1 PDAEKL
7 SWLVLGRPPEHD
19 GNDSGILMAAVGA
32 IFGGQGGGATQQLKD
47 SFGIDEISVRSGVPG
62 QGQAM
67 RSSVVAMGGSSA
79 SSGQVLAVGKQLS
92 NRLRLSYEQALGGAT
107 SLVKLTFK
115 LTERVSVVGT
125 SGTDAALDMFYSFSF
140 GGKAARRR

>member
-19 GNDSGILMAAVGA
+19 GNDAGVLMAAVGA
-32 IFGGQGGGATQQLKD
+32 IFGGQSSSATQQLKD

-62 QGQAM
+62 QGQTM

-79 SSGQVLAVGKQLS
+79 GSGQVLAVGKQLS

-107 SLVKLTFK
+107 SLVKLT
-115 LTERVSVVGT
+115 LRLSDRVSLVGT
-125 SGTDAALDMFYSFSF
+125 SGTDAALDVLYGFSF
-140 GGKAARRR
+140 G